1 MAKLSFQISEEI
13 RKLVAETAQKMGVS
27 QSDVVRIA
35 VNEKLYRLGVLSSSG
50 NSALSPAKTGG
61 A

>member
-27 QSDVVRIA
+27 QSTLL
-35 VNEKLYRLGVLSSSG
+35 E
-50 NSALSPAKTGG
+50 
-61 A
+61 